1 MLFRSRYLQ
10 GTAEL
15 NLGDYGTAAD
25 ILSRLLRGGE
35 ALPPETLASARFFT
49 AWALYRGAR
58 YAEAFPVFAETAA
71 DTGAGGYFSRASYY
85 GAWCA
90 FSLGRF
96 SDAAALLE
104 KAVVRAETD
113 GGPVLRRRS
122 RFLLGQTYAALGRT
136 SDAAREYRRLFTE
149 YPNSEIA
156 ADAHFEF
163 AGLLRLSGDVDGAA
177 AAYKAIPGLY
187 PGSPLGESALMRR
200 GEILYAAGRWIDAR
214 SAFYDYRAAYPAGR
228 HVDQA
233 LYWGALA
240 AAKAGERHGALLL
253 LENLTGRFPGSPLR
267 PDALRET
274 AEMYALLGDHPRA
287 AEKYREIISR
297 HPAEA
302 ASFGAEKRREEL
314 RLLAGGAAEREAAL
328 LVNIRGAGGSATPE
342 GRQAML
348 DLAGFY
354 SGEGLP
360 DSEKARPLL
369 EDLRR
374 RDRKSVV

>member
-1 MLFRSRYLQ
+1 MRYLQ

-200 GEILYAAGRWIDAR
+200 AR
-214 SAFYDYRAAYPAGR
+214 SCTPQGD
-228 HVDQA
+228 
-233 LYWGALA
+233 
-240 AAKAGERHGALLL
+240 
-253 LENLTGRFPGSPLR
+253 GS
-267 PDALRET
+267 T
-274 AEMYALLGDHPRA
+274 
-287 AEKYREIISR
+287 
-297 HPAEA
+297 
-302 ASFGAEKRREEL
+302 
-314 RLLAGGAAEREAAL
+314 
-328 LVNIRGAGGSATPE
+328 RGAPFTTTGPHTPREGTSIRRCTGGPWPPRRPENATGPCCCW
-342 GRQAML
+342 
-348 DLAGFY
+348 
-354 SGEGLP
+354 
-360 DSEKARPLL
+360 KT
-369 EDLRR
+369 
-374 RDRKSVV
+374 